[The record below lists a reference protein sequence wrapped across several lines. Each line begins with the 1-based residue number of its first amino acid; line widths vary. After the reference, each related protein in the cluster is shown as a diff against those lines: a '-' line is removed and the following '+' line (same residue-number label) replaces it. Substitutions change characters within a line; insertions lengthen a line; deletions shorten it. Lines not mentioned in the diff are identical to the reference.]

1 MHTATPHS
9 PLKSWAGG
17 RVWGAGAGLADTVRI
32 LNKQNNAGWRDNQR
46 NQQACSNA
54 QLGADRWLGWSP
66 SFHCIWFLFNIAAFM
81 CWMWCFSR
89 HKIITVWLFNST
101 SCHVSCIYSLPTE
114 DCATLVL
121 GSQDSRTQQH
131 SAAARIAKPQSN
143 MYSEF
148 AARTHI
154 RFLSMCGND
163 EAPGYD
169 VEFIVL
175 CIPGGLHYQYQ
186 GRYIESIYI

>member
-1 MHTATPHS
+1 M
-9 PLKSWAGG
+9 
-17 RVWGAGAGLADTVRI
+17 
-32 LNKQNNAGWRDNQR
+32 
-46 NQQACSNA
+46 
-54 QLGADRWLGWSP
+54 
-66 SFHCIWFLFNIAAFM
+66 
-81 CWMWCFSR
+81 
-89 HKIITVWLFNST
+89 
-101 SCHVSCIYSLPTE
+101 
-114 DCATLVL
+114 L
-121 GSQDSRTQQH
+121 GSQDSRSQQH

-175 CIPGGLHYQYQ
+175 CNLPSFPEDSTISIRIHGVYLYLYLDMNSAQKWQFEWFKALPVCGGAAFINMRVCT
-186 GRYIESIYI
+186 GAV

>member
-1 MHTATPHS
+1 M
-9 PLKSWAGG
+9 
-17 RVWGAGAGLADTVRI
+17 
-32 LNKQNNAGWRDNQR
+32 
-46 NQQACSNA
+46 
-54 QLGADRWLGWSP
+54 
-66 SFHCIWFLFNIAAFM
+66 
-81 CWMWCFSR
+81 
-89 HKIITVWLFNST
+89 
-101 SCHVSCIYSLPTE
+101 
-114 DCATLVL
+114 L
-121 GSQDSRTQQH
+121 GSQDSRSQQH

-154 RFLSMCGND
+154 RFLSMCGDD
-163 EAPGYD
+163 EASGYD